1 MKDSSKI
8 LLAVGFGA
16 LAGGIAGYYLNS
28 DDGRKSRKRAVKEI
42 KRRADEANVRMHELA
57 EEAKSAITDVADK
70 AQTYLNKASDRTHDM
85 LAHAKES
92 FEAGV
97 KKAQHKEEVVTPNNV
112 KAKA

>member
-97 KKAQHKEEVVTPNNV
+97 KKHSTK
-112 KAKA
+112 KKSLHRIM